1 MGVSRGVRLSSL
13 FALSSRSEL
22 FLGAVASSFR
32 VPGSHSILRQQDER
46 MLRIPTV
53 AAFQSY
59 STANAVVC
67 PHFDSIFLHFFQI
80 SNKLQIQYNL
90 LFLLIQIC
98 VICVDVFI
106 YREKIEAEQSY
117 IQNSLDRYVD
127 KVNFPRVKNSSL

>member
-1 MGVSRGVRLSSL
+1 MIEVKNFLFTNITDNNRIKIYTYIVQNIHNNVVREGVRLSNL

-67 PHFDSIFLHFFQI
+67 PHFDSIFLHLFQI
-80 SNKLQIQYNL
+80 SNKL
-90 LFLLIQIC
+90 
-98 VICVDVFI
+98 
-106 YREKIEAEQSY
+106 
-117 IQNSLDRYVD
+117 
-127 KVNFPRVKNSSL
+127 

>member
-1 MGVSRGVRLSSL
+1 MGVLRSLRLSNL
-13 FALSSRSEL
+13 FALSSRSVSEL

-67 PHFDSIFLHFFQI
+67 PHFDSIFFAFLSNFKQI
-80 SNKLQIQYNL
+80 I
-90 LFLLIQIC
+90 
-98 VICVDVFI
+98 
-106 YREKIEAEQSY
+106 
-117 IQNSLDRYVD
+117 NSI
-127 KVNFPRVKNSSL
+127 